1 MTDKVLRY
9 YNCANYC
16 GNRFA
21 EIEQYNNSCKSDKD
35 KIKFLPRR
43 CWDNCMS
50 QTKTYKSIDFEKIHK
65 EKYSCCEKQQKQI
78 NQLNSFQ

>member
-1 MTDKVLRY
+1 MTDKFLRY
-9 YNCANYC
+9 YACANYC

-21 EIEQYNNSCKSDKD
+21 DIEQYNNSCKSDKD

-50 QTKTYKSIDFEKIHK
+50 ETKIYNNFDFEKVHQ
-65 EKYSCCEKQQKQI
+65 EKFSCCEKNKK
-78 NQLNSFQ
+78 NKENK